1 MNDRVTRTCTHVH
14 VHVHTVRCGMC
25 SLSPYCVPY
34 HQLGGVEQD
43 PQHGQVQEETAVT
56 SRH

>member
-1 MNDRVTRTCTHVH
+1 MYMYILLDVH
-14 VHVHTVRCGMC
+14 VYRMC

-34 HQLGGVEQD
+34 RQLGGVEQD